1 MHVNVSMYSIL
12 LHSNSPI
19 YHSTLLIPSSITITV
34 AVPTGTTAV
43 LVHGGE
49 RSLVAN
55 LAAANTFA
63 HTHMETPQAKAMVA
77 RAHIYYSAGFFLTV
91 SVDSMLAVAKESVA
105 HNKTYCLNLSAPFII
120 QFYKD
125 QLRSMMPYADYLF
138 GNESEAAA
146 YGESMGYGHD
156 ISTIALKVR
165 ISIYTCIFM
174 LYICIVYLLF
184 IISIVYANN

>member
-1 MHVNVSMYSIL
+1 LTPLLNPLLSQSIL
-12 LHSNSPI
+12 L
-19 YHSTLLIPSSITITV
+19 LIHQYI

-91 SVDSMLAVAKESVA
+91 SVDSMLMVAKESVA
-105 HNKTYCLNLSAPFII
+105 HNKIYCLNLSAPFII

-125 QLRSMMPYADYLF
+125 QLRAMMPYADYLF

-156 ISTIALKVR
+156 ISTIALKVK
-165 ISIYTCIFM
+165 ICLYIIYTY
-174 LYICIVYLLF
+174 LYICMHSSKDCHTALVRALDSL
-184 IISIVYANN
+184 AAT